1 MTTNFSAALAAYQ
14 RLRAAELAIPPAQTF
29 EEEEA
34 QEEGNMAMYA
44 QTSAALLTL
53 LAIPAPDLRGIGEKL
68 SAVADMYDLN
78 APGMERWLF
87 GRLMAEVLGALGGEW
102 KGLTEKPKGLSER
115 IDDFRART
123 IAMNAGS
130 RSQAEWDDWSADQ
143 SRLLE
148 EVLALPHTSEN
159 ARIRAK
165 AIMVAHIGDEGLG
178 DLIDACPTLSGNV
191 ARQLI
196 YGLAGVEAAA

>member
-1 MTTNFSAALAAYQ
+1 MYAKTDVA
-14 RLRAAELAIPPAQTF
+14 LRA
-29 EEEEA
+29 
-34 QEEGNMAMYA
+34 
-44 QTSAALLTL
+44 L
-53 LAIPAPDLRGIGEKL
+53 LAIPSPDLRGIGEKL

-87 GRLMAEVLGALGGEW
+87 GRLMAEVLGALGCEW

-115 IDDFRART
+115 IDDFQART

-143 SRLLE
+143 TRLLE
-148 EVLALPHTSEN
+148 EVLALPQTSEN

-165 AIMVAHIGDEGLG
+165 AIMVAHIGDENLE
-178 DLIDACPTLSGNV
+178 DVIDACPSRSGEI

-196 YGLAGVEAAA
+196 KGLAAEEVAV